1 MIGQTISHYKITD
14 KLGEGGMGVVYK
26 AEDTSLERPVALKFI
41 APHLVSDEEV
51 RKRFEREA
59 KAAAALNHPNVCTVH
74 EIAEA
79 NGRTFIAMAFIEGDS
94 LEAKIEAGPLK
105 LKDALDIAIQTAQ
118 GLQAAHEKK
127 IVHRDI
133 KPANLMVTGEG
144 AKQLVTI
151 MDFGLALLTDRSK
164 LTKHEE
170 TMGTVTYMSPEQAQ
184 GMDLD
189 HRTDVWSLGAVI
201 YEMVTG
207 QQAFKGHYD
216 QATVYSIL
224 NEDPEPITALRTGVP
239 MELEWIVGKCLA
251 KDIENRYQNA
261 GDMVVDLRNLQDK
274 LKSGKSTILRTA
286 PAGSV
291 GARHAVPAA
300 GEQATGTR
308 AQHAV
313 PLHSPGEPSE
323 YKLAKYRVI
332 EEVAESDT
340 STKYLAEDTELHRS
354 VAIRVLPQAS
364 AEQIERAQRRKQTLL
379 LATTALGVLLALVFA
394 FFPLFSPAPVAE
406 APLRRFTLPTEEGLI
421 RPSISPNGRHVAYLA
436 GPDGNRTLWVHDL
449 DQNQP
454 RAIVGP
460 TSLTGSM
467 PFWSPDSQFVGFGS
481 RDGGVLRFKRVAV
494 SGGPV
499 VTLAESSG
507 FSSRS
512 AWTPDGES
520 VIFTSERKLFKVS
533 ARGGQAELWLEAEQE
548 GFSAH
553 QPAFFST
560 SQGTDKLLYVELRS
574 ATEAQVIALDRT
586 SGQREILAEGFF
598 PVYAPSG
605 HVVYQSIEPRGVW
618 AIPFSVDTMKA
629 TGNPFPISEDSYEPS
644 IALDGTLVYLQGT
657 AVTGRWRL
665 VWKDREG
672 SRLGE
677 IGEPHDVSI
686 SYPGLS
692 PDGSRVVVQENATGN
707 TGWDLWVHEMNRP
720 IKTRLTDLPSSE
732 IYPSWSP
739 QGDRIIFSSG
749 AAGPYHRDLYMVSAD
764 GSEDPVLFL
773 ESPEFRSY
781 VTDWSSDGNTIVVWR
796 QYLGS
801 ANADIWYL
809 RREEGG
815 GWEKSPFIESEYAE
829 QLAKL
834 SPDGR
839 FIAYDSDQ
847 SGDREIYIRSF
858 PEGTG
863 LQRVSDNGG
872 TQVRWRKDGKELFY
886 VEGDSLMAVSVAA
899 SPKLTIGDPKK
910 LFSDDTLA
918 FRSGVDFLNY
928 DVTPDGQKF
937 ILREQEAG
945 PEASGPK
952 LRVVQNWYEEFRDR
966 EQD

>member
-1 MIGQTISHYKITD
+1 MIGQTISHYKITG

-26 AEDTSLERPVALKFI
+26 AEDTSLERPVALKFL

-224 NEDPEPITALRTGVP
+224 NEDPEPMTALRTGVP

-251 KDIENRYQNA
+251 KDIDNRYQNS

-274 LKSGKSTILRTA
+274 LKSGRSAIVRTA

-300 GEQATGTR
+300 GDEATGTR

-354 VAIRVLPQAS
+354 VAIRVLPQS
-364 AEQIERAQRRKQTLL
+364 AEQQIERAQRRKLTL
-379 LATTALGVLLALVFA
+379 AFGVGALGVLLALIFA
-394 FFPLFSPAPVAE
+394 FSPAPVAE
-406 APLRRFTLPTEEGLI
+406 APLRRFTLPTEGNL
-421 RPSISPNGRHVAYLA
+421 RSPSISPNGRHVAYLT
-436 GPDGNRTLWVHDL
+436 GPAANNRTLWVQDL

-460 TSLTGSM
+460 TNLTTSM
-467 PFWSPDSQFVGFGS
+467 PFWSPDSQFVGF
-481 RDGGVLRFKRVAV
+481 RLAGGEGFKKVAV

-499 VTLAESSG
+499 VTLAEARG
-507 FSSRS
+507 TSSRS

-520 VIFTSERKLFKVS
+520 VIFTSERKLFRVP

-548 GFSAH
+548 GFGAAH
-553 QPAFFST
+553 PAFFSP
-560 SQGTDKLLYVELRS
+560 SEGTDKLLYVEVKS
-574 ATEAQVIALDRT
+574 ASEAQVIALDRT
-586 SGQREILAEGFF
+586 SGQREILAEGWF

-605 HVVYQSIEPRGVW
+605 HVVYASIEPLGIW

-629 TGNPFPISEDSYEPS
+629 TGNPFPISEGSSDPS
-644 IALDGTLVYLQGT
+644 IGLDGTLVYLEGAT
-657 AVTGRWRL
+657 VTGRWRL
-665 VWKDREG
+665 VSKDREG
-672 SRLGE
+672 NRIGE

-692 PDGSRVVVQENATGN
+692 PDGSRVVVQENATGD
-707 TGWDLWVHEMNRP
+707 TGWDIWVHEMNRP
-720 IKTRLTDLPSSE
+720 IKTRLTDLPSNE

-749 AAGPYHRDLYMVSAD
+749 TLGGGNHRDLYIVRAD

-796 QYLGS
+796 QDLSS
-801 ANADIWYL
+801 AKADIWYL
-809 RREEGG
+809 RRKEGG
-815 GWEKSPFIESEYAE
+815 DWEESPFLQTEDVE

-839 FIAYDSDQ
+839 FIAYDSDR
-847 SGDREIYIRSF
+847 SGEREVYVRSF
-858 PEGTG
+858 PDGTG
-863 LQRVSDNGG
+863 VRRVSANGG
-872 TQVRWRKDGKELFY
+872 SQARWRKDGKELFY
-886 VEGDSLMAVSVAA
+886 VEGDSLMAVPVTT
-899 SPKLTIGDPKK
+899 SPTLTIGAATK
-910 LFSDDTLA
+910 LFSDDRLA
-918 FRSGVDFLNY
+918 FLPPVAWLNY
-928 DVTPDGQKF
+928 DVAPDGQRF
-937 ILREQEAG
+937 ILLEAEAG
-945 PEASGPK
+945 ESDVK